1 MPAGRRQR
9 FRASLRRPRPD
20 RAQLTILVEPARTKV
35 ILGNGCN
42 DGLSHVMRHGELL
55 LKCQVLANSIDTL
68 KNIPCDTIGNLFELL
83 GNIACSERAGDIG
96 LKNFEKRR
104 VTQIDTWYIFEP

>member
-9 FRASLRRPRPD
+9 FRDSLRRPRPD

-35 ILGNGCN
+35 ILGNGFN
-42 DGLSHVMRHGELL
+42 DDLSHVMRHGELL
-55 LKCQVLANSIDTL
+55 LKCQVLANGVDTL
-68 KNIPCDTIGNLFELL
+68 KNIPCDILGNLFELS
-83 GNIACSERAGDIG
+83 GNIACSKRVGDFG
-96 LKNFEKRR
+96 LKNFKKRR